1 MIVEKI
7 IATIFHFFIILL
19 RTISPHMIISTDT
32 THLILL
38 GLLLAMF
45 LIQAW
50 YWLGYYR
57 RAAFAKPESAGAK
70 TSLPPL
76 SVVIC
81 ARNEA
86 ENLARFLPDVLKQ
99 DYPSFEV
106 VVVNDCSEDNS
117 YDVLG
122 DLMKKFPN
130 LKVSMIQK
138 DPGFTHTKKLA
149 MLIGIKAAKNDLLV
163 FTDADCRPA
172 SPQWLR
178 QVAAAAEGN
187 NTDIVIGYGAYN
199 EEKGLLNSYIRYET
213 MFVAMQYFG
222 MAMAGKP
229 YMGVGRNLAYRRTFF
244 FAKGG
249 FGPHNHIMSG
259 DDDLFVN
266 RNATSGNCSLMMT
279 HDSFTLSVAAKT
291 VREWAKQKKR
301 HLTAAVYYK
310 NQDKLRLFLEPFSRV
325 TWYGLLI
332 TMLIMLASWPV
343 VAFLAVARFAMRA
356 VILRKA
362 AAVFNERR
370 LWFVSLFFDIFAPFL
385 TAFLY
390 LTNRRKGKGRETW
403 K

>member
-1 MIVEKI
+1 
-7 IATIFHFFIILL
+7 
-19 RTISPHMIISTDT
+19 MIISTDT

-38 GLLLAMF
+38 GFLFAMF
-45 LIQAW
+45 VIQSW
-50 YWLGYYR
+50 YWLGYYG
-57 RAAFAKPESAGAK
+57 RAASAKPVAPSPAS
-70 TSLPPL
+70 TLPPL

-86 ENLARFLPDVLKQ
+86 ENLSRFLPDVLNQ

-106 VVVNDCSEDNS
+106 VVVNDCSEDNT

-122 DLMKKFPN
+122 SFMKKHPH

-178 QVAAAAEGN
+178 QVAAAATGEK
-187 NTDIVIGYGAYN
+187 TDIVIGYGAYS

-213 MFVAMQYFG
+213 MFIALQYFG

-244 FAKGG
+244 FEKGG

-266 RNATSGNCSLMMT
+266 RTATADNCSLMLA
-279 HDSFTLSVAAKT
+279 HDSFTLSVPSKT
-291 VREWAKQKKR
+291 ITEWVKQKRR
-301 HLTAAVYYK
+301 HLTTAVHYK
-310 NQDKLRLFLEPFSRV
+310 SQDKLRLFLEPFSRV
-325 TWYGLLI
+325 LWYGLLI
-332 TMLIMLASWPV
+332 TMLSMLVSWPV
-343 VAFLAVARFAMRA
+343 VAFLALARFVMRA
-356 VILRKA
+356 VILSKA
-362 AAVFNERR
+362 ATVFNERG

>member
-1 MIVEKI
+1 M
-7 IATIFHFFIILL
+7 L
-19 RTISPHMIISTDT
+19 RTISLLMILSTDT
-32 THLILL
+32 THIILL
-38 GLLLAMF
+38 SLLVAMLF
-45 LIQAW
+45 IQAW

-57 RAAFAKPESAGAK
+57 RAAFAKPAGANAR

-76 SVVIC
+76 SVIIC

-86 ENLARFLPDVLKQ
+86 ENLSRFLPDVLLQ

-106 VVVNDCSEDNS
+106 VVVNDCSEDNTF
-117 YDVLG
+117 DVLG
-122 DLMKKFPN
+122 TLMNQFPH

-172 SPQWLR
+172 SPNWLR
-178 QVAAAAEGN
+178 EVAAASAREK
-187 NTDIVIGYGAYN
+187 TDIILGYGAYMP
-199 EEKGLLNSYIRYET
+199 EEGLLNSYIRYET
-213 MFVAMQYFG
+213 MFSAMQYYG
-222 MAMAGKP
+222 MTMAGKP
-229 YMGVGRNLAYRRTFF
+229 YMGVGRNLAYRRSFF
-244 FAKGG
+244 FANGG

-266 RNATSGNCSLMMT
+266 RTSTPDNCSLMLS
-279 HDSFTLSVAAKT
+279 HESFTLSVARRT
-291 VREWAKQKKR
+291 PGEWIKQKRR
-301 HLTAAVYYK
+301 HLTASNYYRTG
-310 NQDKLRLFLEPFSRV
+310 DKFRLFLEPFSRV
-325 TWYGLLI
+325 AWYGLAI

-343 VAFLAVARFAMRA
+343 VLFLALTRFIMRT

-362 AAVFNERR
+362 AGTFNEGR
-370 LWFVSLFFDIFAPFL
+370 LWFVSLFFDILAPFL

-390 LTNRRKGKGRETW
+390 LSARRKKKDTW

>member
-1 MIVEKI
+1 
-7 IATIFHFFIILL
+7 
-19 RTISPHMIISTDT
+19 MIISADT
-32 THLILL
+32 THIV
-38 GLLLAMF
+38 LLALLIVML

-57 RAAFAKPESAGAK
+57 RAAFTKPVVKAPQAI
-70 TSLPPL
+70 LPPL

-86 ENLARFLPDVLKQ
+86 ENLAKFLPDVLKQ

-106 VVVNDCSEDNS
+106 VVVNDCSEDNTD
-117 YDVLG
+117 DVLG
-122 DLMKKFPN
+122 DLMKQYPH

-178 QVAAAAEGN
+178 RVAETAAPEK
-187 NTDIVIGYGAYN
+187 TDMVLGYGAYMA
-199 EEKGLLNSYIRYET
+199 EKKLLNSYIRYET
-213 MFVAMQYFG
+213 MFIAMQYFG
-222 MAMAGKP
+222 MAMAGRP
-229 YMGVGRNLAYRRTFF
+229 YMGVGRNLAYRRSFF
-244 FAKGG
+244 FEKGG

-266 RNATSGNCSLMMT
+266 RNSTPDNCGLMLS
-279 HDSFTLSVAAKT
+279 HDSFTLSVASESIAD
-291 VREWAKQKKR
+291 WLKQKRR
-301 HLTAAVYYK
+301 HLTAAAFYRK
-310 NQDKLRLFLEPFSRV
+310 EDKLRLFLEPFSRV
-325 TWYGLLI
+325 LWYGLTI
-332 TMLIMLASWPV
+332 AMLVMLASWPV
-343 VAFLAVARFAMRA
+343 VLFLVLTRLVMRT
-356 VILRKA
+356 VILKKA
-362 AAVFNERR
+362 ASTFNEGQ
-370 LWFVSLFFDIFAPFL
+370 LWFISLFFDILAPFI

>member
-1 MIVEKI
+1 
-7 IATIFHFFIILL
+7 
-19 RTISPHMIISTDT
+19 MIISTDI
-32 THLILL
+32 THIVLL
-38 GLLLAMF
+38 ALLLVMF
-45 LIQAW
+45 LIQTW

-57 RAAFAKPESAGAK
+57 RSAFPKPSVTAPQAI
-70 TSLPPL
+70 LPPL

-86 ENLARFLPDVLKQ
+86 DNLARFLPDVLRQ

-106 VVVNDCSEDNS
+106 VVVNDCSEDNT

-122 DLMKKFPN
+122 DLMKQHPH

-178 QVAAAAEGN
+178 RMAGSAAGN
-187 NTDIVIGYGAYN
+187 KIDMVLGYGAYLP
-199 EEKGLLNSYIRYET
+199 EKSLLNSYIRYET
-213 MFVAMQYFG
+213 MFIAMQYFG

-229 YMGVGRNLAYRRTFF
+229 YMGVGRNLAYRRSFF
-244 FAKGG
+244 FDKGG

-266 RNATSGNCSLMMT
+266 RNSTADNCSLMLS
-279 HDSFTLSVAAKT
+279 HDSFTLSVPSKSFT
-291 VREWAKQKKR
+291 EWIKQKRR
-301 HLTAAVYYK
+301 HLTAATYYRK
-310 NQDKLRLFLEPFSRV
+310 EDKLRLLLEPFSRIS
-325 TWYGLLI
+325 WYGL
-332 TMLIMLASWPV
+332 TVAMLVMTASWPV
-343 VAFLAVARFAMRA
+343 VLFLALSGMVMKA
-356 VILRKA
+356 VIFRKA
-362 AAVFNERR
+362 AVTFNERH
-370 LWFVSLFFDIFAPFL
+370 LWFISLFFDILAPFI

-390 LTNRRKGKGRETW
+390 LTTRRKGKGRETW